1 MIQEEV
7 ISQVSKL
14 SLRPN
19 DVLVLRTSGE
29 VHPHQVLHMVER
41 LARRG
46 LENLVFVVGD
56 DSDICLFDEQHMTEW
71 GWVRARPAR
80 SAEPGPF
87 VASRSARDT
96 EHLGAGS

>member
-1 MIQEEV
+1 MTQEDV

-14 SLRPN
+14 SLQRN
-19 DVLVLRTSGE
+19 DVLVLRSASE

-56 DSDICLFDEQHMTEW
+56 DSDICLFDEERMAQW
-71 GWVRARPAR
+71 GWIRARPHRA
-80 SAEPGPF
+80 SEPGSF
-87 VASRSARDT
+87 AASQPDLDT